1 MLSQAQIVQEG
12 KKHEPIIVD
21 GKSKRIDGSN
31 NSQQLY
37 QPPKDKFSAKFSNN
51 TNSNTNTT
59 CMTSI
64 ICIFKEFFNCLF
76 FFFFADTSR
85 RGGGSGG
92 GGAGWNNKR
101 SFDSSNGNRRSWR
114 PY

>member
-1 MLSQAQIVQEG
+1 LQLFWQAQIVQEG
-12 KKHEPIIVD
+12 KKHEPIVVD

-59 CMTSI
+59 CMI
-64 ICIFKEFFNCLF
+64 NFNNICWKLLIYFYFVL
-76 FFFFADTSR
+76 DTNR
-85 RGGGSGG
+85 RGGS
-92 GGAGWNNKR
+92 GAGWNNKR
-101 SFDSSNGNRRSWR
+101 SFDSSNGNRRGWR